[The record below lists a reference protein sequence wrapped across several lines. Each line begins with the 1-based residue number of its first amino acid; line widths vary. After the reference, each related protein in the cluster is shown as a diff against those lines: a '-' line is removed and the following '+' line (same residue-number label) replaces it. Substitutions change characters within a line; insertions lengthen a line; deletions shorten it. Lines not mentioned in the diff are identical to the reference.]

1 MPLDLPLYRIHK
13 LDDFFPR
20 WLSAESSHLL
30 PPDRPCTQKG
40 NQKGIPKQL
49 NFYSVCSHSM
59 SNLIKYKNFL
69 EMVDQWAVESKKV
82 QKFATILNRAYESR
96 QTVQQSVQA
105 CTPDC
110 PRRRG
115 KERSRPS
122 ALALGHTQ
130 KDRPNTAGQCT
141 KVCTKIC
148 TKASIN
154 GSIQYALGH
163 TQKYRPNTAGQC
175 TTVCTKICTVQYG
188 GGYGNLE
195 NQLSNQSINQ
205 LKMRRIVCLRFLHG
219 CLECNGNANLFC
231 FLKSLSINQSINL
244 KGDTLCV

>member
-13 LDDFFPR
+13 LNDFFPR
-20 WLSAESSHLL
+20 WPSAESSHLL

-148 TKASIN
+148 T
-154 GSIQYALGH
+154 
-163 TQKYRPNTAGQC
+163 
-175 TTVCTKICTVQYG
+175 VQYG

-231 FLKSLSINQSINL
+231 FF
-244 KGDTLCV
+244 